1 MCRLLGLFGE
11 MLRVVIILRSCIGE
25 CVGFC
30 LDDVGVGLVLLVVLV
45 LEEMWFDVV
54 FLELDRIL
62 FECVEMFFVV
72 EISSYICESFFMS
85 LESVWEC
92 E

>member
-11 MLRVVIILRSCIGE
+11 MLRVVVILRSWIGE

-30 LDDVGVGLVLLVVLV
+30 LDDVGVGLVLLIVLV
-45 LEEMWFDVV
+45 LEEIWFDVV

-62 FECVEMFFVV
+62 FDV
-72 EISSYICESFFMS
+72 
-85 LESVWEC
+85 
-92 E
+92 